1 MLRRPKELSA
11 TMSRAALLAL
21 AFAAILANAAL
32 SGALAQPAAP
42 ADYRSRIKDLAE
54 FEGVRDNILVGY
66 GLVVGLNQTGDTL
79 SSSVF
84 TKQSLIGMLE
94 RMGINAN
101 STSLTTKNTAAVIV
115 TATLPPFAR
124 PGSRI
129 DIVVSALGDS
139 KSLQG
144 GTLLVTSLL
153 GADGEVYAVAQG
165 PLAVGGFKAEG
176 NAQTVTRGVPT
187 SARIPNGA
195 IVERAVPFALRDL
208 KVLTLALR
216 NQDLTTAGRVAT
228 VINAFIGRPVAEVL
242 DAAAIRI
249 AVPAAYPGGI
259 VGLMTEIEQLAVMPD
274 QNAKVIINEENGV
287 VVINQEVKIAPVAI
301 AQSNLTVRV
310 TESKQVSQPG
320 AFSQTGTTTAVER
333 TEVEVTESGTGKL
346 ALMARGANLTDL
358 VNGLNSLG
366 VSPRDLISILQ
377 SLKAAG
383 ALRAD
388 LEVR

>member
-1 MLRRPKELSA
+1 
-11 TMSRAALLAL
+11 MSRAALVLLAIAAL
-21 AFAAILANAAL
+21 AAASLQPAA
-32 SGALAQPAAP
+32 AQPAA
-42 ADYRSRIKDLAE
+42 ADYRSRVKDLAD

-101 STSLTTKNTAAVIV
+101 STSLSTKNTAAVIV

-129 DIVVSALGDS
+129 DIVVSALGDA

-144 GTLLVTSLL
+144 GALLVTSLL

-195 IVERAVPFALRDL
+195 IVERAVPFALRDM

-216 NQDLTTAGRVAT
+216 TQDLTTAGRVAT
-228 VINAFIGRPVAEVL
+228 IINTFIGRPVAEVL
-242 DAAAIRI
+242 DAVAIRI

-259 VGLMTEIEQLAVMPD
+259 VGLMTEIEQLAVVPD

-310 TESKQVSQPG
+310 TENKQVSQPG
-320 AFSQTGTTTAVER
+320 AFSQTGTTTTVDR
-333 TEVEVTESGTGKL
+333 TEIEVTESGTGKL
-346 ALMARGANLTDL
+346 ALMARGASLTDL

-377 SLKAAG
+377 SIKAAG

>member
-1 MLRRPKELSA
+1 
-11 TMSRAALLAL
+11 MSRIGPALLVSAAIGAALLQS
-21 AFAAILANAAL
+21 AA
-32 SGALAQPAAP
+32 AQPAASAA
-42 ADYRSRIKDLAE
+42 ADYRSRIKDLAD

-101 STSLTTKNTAAVIV
+101 STSLSTKNTAAVIV

-129 DIVVSALGDS
+129 DIVVSALGDA

-195 IVERAVPFALRDL
+195 IVERAVPFMLRDM
-208 KVLTLALR
+208 KTLTLALR
-216 NQDLTTAGRVAT
+216 TQDLTTASRVAT
-228 VINAFIGRPVAEVL
+228 IINTFIGRPVAEVL
-242 DAAAIRI
+242 DAAAIQV

-259 VGLMTEIEQLAVMPD
+259 VGLMTEIEQLAVVPD

-320 AFSQTGTTTAVER
+320 AFSQTGTTTTVDR
-333 TEVEVTESGTGKL
+333 TEIEVTESGTGKL

-377 SLKAAG
+377 ALKAAG

>member
-1 MLRRPKELSA
+1 MYRIS
-11 TMSRAALLAL
+11 L
-21 AFAAILANAAL
+21 AFLISAAMGAVLMHPAGAQQAA
-32 SGALAQPAAP
+32 SAAQ
-42 ADYRSRIKDLAE
+42 DYRSRIKDLAD

-84 TKQSLIGMLE
+84 TKQSLVGMLE

-101 STSLTTKNTAAVIV
+101 SNSLSTKNTAAVIV
-115 TATLPPFAR
+115 SATLPPFAR

-129 DIVVSALGDS
+129 DIVVSALGDA

-144 GTLLVTSLL
+144 GTLLVTTLV

-195 IVERAVPFALRDL
+195 IVERAVPFVLRDM
-208 KVLTLALR
+208 KTLTLALR
-216 NQDLTTAGRVAT
+216 NKDLTTASRVAMI
-228 VINAFIGRPVAEVL
+228 INTFIGRPVAEVL
-242 DAAAIRI
+242 DAAAVQV
-249 AVPAAYPGGI
+249 AVPSAYPGGI
-259 VGLMTEIEQLAVMPD
+259 VGLMTEIEQLAVVPD

-310 TESKQVSQPG
+310 TENKQVSQPG
-320 AFSQTGTTTAVER
+320 AFSQTGTTTTVER
-333 TEVEVTESGTGKL
+333 TDIEVTETGTGKL

-388 LEVR
+388 MEVR

>member
-1 MLRRPKELSA
+1 MPWIGL
-11 TMSRAALLAL
+11 ALLVS
-21 AFAAILANAAL
+21 AAIGAAPPL
-32 SGALAQPAAP
+32 PVAAQPAASAP
-42 ADYRSRIKDLAE
+42 ADYRSRIKDLAD

-101 STSLTTKNTAAVIV
+101 STSLSTKNTAAVIV
-115 TATLPPFAR
+115 TATLPPFSR

-129 DIVVSALGDS
+129 DIVVSALGDA

-195 IVERAVPFALRDL
+195 IVERAVQFTLRDM
-208 KVLTLALR
+208 KTLTLALR
-216 NQDLTTAGRVAT
+216 TQDLTTASRVAT
-228 VINAFIGRPVAEVL
+228 IINTFIGRPVAEVL
-242 DAAAIRI
+242 DAAAIQV

-259 VGLMTEIEQLAVMPD
+259 VGLMTEIEQLAVVPD

-310 TESKQVSQPG
+310 TENKQVSQPG
-320 AFSQTGTTTAVER
+320 AFSQTGTTTTVDR
-333 TEVEVTESGTGKL
+333 TDIEVTESGTGKL

-377 SLKAAG
+377 SIKAAG

>member
-1 MLRRPKELSA
+1 
-11 TMSRAALLAL
+11 MSRAALVLLAIAAL
-21 AFAAILANAAL
+21 AAASLQPAA
-32 SGALAQPAAP
+32 AQPAA
-42 ADYRSRIKDLAE
+42 ADYRSRVKDLAD

-101 STSLTTKNTAAVIV
+101 STSLSTKNTAAVIV

-129 DIVVSALGDS
+129 DIVVSALGDA

-144 GTLLVTSLL
+144 GALLVTSLL

-195 IVERAVPFALRDL
+195 IVERAVPFALRDM

-216 NQDLTTAGRVAT
+216 TQDLTTAGRVAT
-228 VINAFIGRPVAEVL
+228 IINTFIGRPVAEVL
-242 DAAAIRI
+242 DAVAIRI

-259 VGLMTEIEQLAVMPD
+259 VGLMTEIEQLAVVPD

-310 TESKQVSQPG
+310 TENKQVSQPG
-320 AFSQTGTTTAVER
+320 AFSQTGTTTTVDR
-333 TEVEVTESGTGKL
+333 TEIEVTESGTGKL
-346 ALMARGANLTDL
+346 ALMARGASLADL

-377 SLKAAG
+377 
-383 ALRAD
+383 
-388 LEVR
+388 

>member
-1 MLRRPKELSA
+1 
-11 TMSRAALLAL
+11 MSRAVLVLLAV
-21 AFAAILANAAL
+21 AAL
-32 SGALAQPAAP
+32 AAASLQPAAAQPAVAA
-42 ADYRSRIKDLAE
+42 ADYRSRVKDLAD

-101 STSLTTKNTAAVIV
+101 STSLSTKNTAAVIV

-129 DIVVSALGDS
+129 DIVVSALGDA

-144 GTLLVTSLL
+144 GALLVTSLL

-195 IVERAVPFALRDL
+195 IVERAVPFALRDM

-216 NQDLTTAGRVAT
+216 TQDLTTAGRVAT
-228 VINAFIGRPVAEVL
+228 IINTFIGRPVAEVL
-242 DAAAIRI
+242 DAVAIRI

-259 VGLMTEIEQLAVMPD
+259 VGLMTEIEQLAVVPD

-310 TESKQVSQPG
+310 TENKQVSQPG
-320 AFSQTGTTTAVER
+320 AFSQTGTTTTVDR
-333 TEVEVTESGTGKL
+333 TEIEVTESGTGKL
-346 ALMARGANLTDL
+346 ALMARGASLADL

-377 SLKAAG
+377 SIKAAG

>member
-1 MLRRPKELSA
+1 MYRIS
-11 TMSRAALLAL
+11 L
-21 AFAAILANAAL
+21 AFLISAAIGAVLMHPAGAQQAA
-32 SGALAQPAAP
+32 SAAQ
-42 ADYRSRIKDLAE
+42 DYRSRIKDLAD

-84 TKQSLIGMLE
+84 TKQSLVGMLE

-101 STSLTTKNTAAVIV
+101 SNSLSTKNTAAVIV
-115 TATLPPFAR
+115 SATLPPFAR

-129 DIVVSALGDS
+129 DIVVSALGDA

-144 GTLLVTSLL
+144 GTLLVTTLV

-195 IVERAVPFALRDL
+195 IVERAVPFVLRDM
-208 KVLTLALR
+208 KTLTLALR
-216 NQDLTTAGRVAT
+216 NKDLTTASRVAMI
-228 VINAFIGRPVAEVL
+228 INTFIGRPVAEVL
-242 DAAAIRI
+242 DAAAVQV
-249 AVPAAYPGGI
+249 AVPSAYPGGI
-259 VGLMTEIEQLAVMPD
+259 VGLMTEIEQLAVVPD

-310 TESKQVSQPG
+310 TENKQVSQPG
-320 AFSQTGTTTAVER
+320 AFSQTGTTTTVER
-333 TEVEVTESGTGKL
+333 TDIEVTETGTGKL

-388 LEVR
+388 MEVR

>member
-1 MLRRPKELSA
+1 
-11 TMSRAALLAL
+11 MSRAALVLLAIAAL
-21 AFAAILANAAL
+21 AAASLQPAA
-32 SGALAQPAAP
+32 AQPAAAA
-42 ADYRSRIKDLAE
+42 ADYRSRVKDLAD

-101 STSLTTKNTAAVIV
+101 STSLSTKNTAAVIV

-129 DIVVSALGDS
+129 DIVVSALGDA

-144 GTLLVTSLL
+144 GALLVTSLL

-195 IVERAVPFALRDL
+195 IVERAVPFALRDM

-216 NQDLTTAGRVAT
+216 TQDLTTAGRVAT
-228 VINAFIGRPVAEVL
+228 IINTFIGRPVAEVL
-242 DAAAIRI
+242 DAVAIRI

-259 VGLMTEIEQLAVMPD
+259 VGLMTEIEQLAVVPD

-310 TESKQVSQPG
+310 TENKQVSQPG
-320 AFSQTGTTTAVER
+320 AFSQTGTTTTVDR
-333 TEVEVTESGTGKL
+333 TEIEVTESGTGKL
-346 ALMARGANLTDL
+346 ALMARGASLADL

-377 SLKAAG
+377 SIKAAG

>member
-1 MLRRPKELSA
+1 MYRIS
-11 TMSRAALLAL
+11 L
-21 AFAAILANAAL
+21 AFLISAAIGAVLMHPAGAQQAA
-32 SGALAQPAAP
+32 SAAQ
-42 ADYRSRIKDLAE
+42 DYRSRIKDLAD

-84 TKQSLIGMLE
+84 TKQSLVGMLE

-101 STSLTTKNTAAVIV
+101 SNSLSTKNTAAVIV
-115 TATLPPFAR
+115 SATLPPFAR

-129 DIVVSALGDS
+129 DIVVSALGDA

-144 GTLLVTSLL
+144 GTLLVTTLV

-195 IVERAVPFALRDL
+195 IVERAVPFVLRDM
-208 KVLTLALR
+208 KTLTLALR
-216 NQDLTTAGRVAT
+216 NKDLTTASRVAMI
-228 VINAFIGRPVAEVL
+228 INTFIGRPVAEVL
-242 DAAAIRI
+242 DAAAVQV
-249 AVPAAYPGGI
+249 AVPSAYPGGI
-259 VGLMTEIEQLAVMPD
+259 VGLMTEIEQLAVVPD

-310 TESKQVSQPG
+310 TENRQVSQPG
-320 AFSQTGTTTAVER
+320 AFSQTGTTTTVER
-333 TEVEVTESGTGKL
+333 TDIEVTETGTGKL

-388 LEVR
+388 MEVR

>member
-1 MLRRPKELSA
+1 MYRISLAFLISAAIGAVLMHPAGAQQAASA
-11 TMSRAALLAL
+11 T
-21 AFAAILANAAL
+21 
-32 SGALAQPAAP
+32 Q
-42 ADYRSRIKDLAE
+42 DYRSRIKDLAD

-84 TKQSLIGMLE
+84 TKQSLVGMLE

-101 STSLTTKNTAAVIV
+101 STSLSTKNTAAVIV
-115 TATLPPFAR
+115 SATLPPFAR

-129 DIVVSALGDS
+129 DIVVSALGDA

-144 GTLLVTSLL
+144 GTLLVTTLV

-195 IVERAVPFALRDL
+195 IVERAVPFILRDM
-208 KVLTLALR
+208 KTLTLALR
-216 NQDLTTAGRVAT
+216 NQDLTTASRVAMI
-228 VINAFIGRPVAEVL
+228 INTFIGRPVAEVL
-242 DAAAIRI
+242 DAAAIQV
-249 AVPAAYPGGI
+249 AVPSAYPGGI
-259 VGLMTEIEQLAVMPD
+259 VGLMTEIEQLAVVPD

-310 TESKQVSQPG
+310 TENKQVSQPG
-320 AFSQTGTTTAVER
+320 AFSQTGTTTTVDR
-333 TEVEVTESGTGKL
+333 TDIEVTETGTGKL

-388 LEVR
+388 MEVR

>member
-1 MLRRPKELSA
+1 MYRIS
-11 TMSRAALLAL
+11 L
-21 AFAAILANAAL
+21 AFLISAAMGAVLMHPAGAQQAA
-32 SGALAQPAAP
+32 SAAQ
-42 ADYRSRIKDLAE
+42 DYRSRIKDLAD

-84 TKQSLIGMLE
+84 TKQSLVGMLE

-101 STSLTTKNTAAVIV
+101 STSLSTKNTAAVIV
-115 TATLPPFAR
+115 SATLPPFAR

-129 DIVVSALGDS
+129 DIVVSALGDA

-144 GTLLVTSLL
+144 GTLLVTTLV
-153 GADGEVYAVAQG
+153 GADGEAYPVAQG
-165 PLAVGGFKAEG
+165 PPAVGGFTAEG

-195 IVERAVPFALRDL
+195 IVERAVPFVLRDM
-208 KVLTLALR
+208 KTLTLALR
-216 NQDLTTAGRVAT
+216 NKDLTTASRVAMI
-228 VINAFIGRPVAEVL
+228 INTFIGRPVAEVL
-242 DAAAIRI
+242 DAAAVQV
-249 AVPAAYPGGI
+249 AVPSAYPGGI
-259 VGLMTEIEQLAVMPD
+259 VGLMTEIEQLAVVPD

-310 TESKQVSQPG
+310 TENKQVSQPG
-320 AFSQTGTTTAVER
+320 AFSQTGTTTTVDR
-333 TEVEVTESGTGKL
+333 TDIELTETGTGKL

-388 LEVR
+388 MEVR

>member
-1 MLRRPKELSA
+1 MYRIS
-11 TMSRAALLAL
+11 L
-21 AFAAILANAAL
+21 AFLISAAIGAILMHPAGAQQAA
-32 SGALAQPAAP
+32 SAAQ
-42 ADYRSRIKDLAE
+42 DYRSRIKDLAD

-84 TKQSLIGMLE
+84 TKQSLVGMLE

-101 STSLTTKNTAAVIV
+101 STSLSTKNTAAVIV
-115 TATLPPFAR
+115 SATLPPFAR

-129 DIVVSALGDS
+129 DIVVSALGDA

-144 GTLLVTSLL
+144 GTLLVTTLV

-195 IVERAVPFALRDL
+195 IVERAVPFILRDM
-208 KVLTLALR
+208 KTLTLALR
-216 NQDLTTAGRVAT
+216 NQDLTTASRVAMI
-228 VINAFIGRPVAEVL
+228 INTFIGRPVAEVL
-242 DAAAIRI
+242 DAAAIQV
-249 AVPAAYPGGI
+249 AVPSAYPGGI
-259 VGLMTEIEQLAVMPD
+259 VGLMTEIEQLAVVPD

-310 TESKQVSQPG
+310 TENKQVSQPG
-320 AFSQTGTTTAVER
+320 AFSQTGTTTTVDR
-333 TEVEVTESGTGKL
+333 TDIEVTETGTGKL

-388 LEVR
+388 MEVR

>member
-1 MLRRPKELSA
+1 
-11 TMSRAALLAL
+11 MSRIGLALLVSAVIGAALLPS
-21 AFAAILANAAL
+21 AA
-32 SGALAQPAAP
+32 AQPAASAA
-42 ADYRSRIKDLAE
+42 ADYRSRIKDLAD

-101 STSLTTKNTAAVIV
+101 STSLSTKNTAAVIV
-115 TATLPPFAR
+115 SATLPPFAR

-129 DIVVSALGDS
+129 DIVVSALGDA

-195 IVERAVPFALRDL
+195 IVERAVPFMLRDM
-208 KVLTLALR
+208 KTLTLALR
-216 NQDLTTAGRVAT
+216 TQDLTTASRVAAI
-228 VINAFIGRPVAEVL
+228 INTFIGRPVAEVL
-242 DAAAIRI
+242 DAAAIQV
-249 AVPAAYPGGI
+249 AVPSAYPGGI
-259 VGLMTEIEQLAVMPD
+259 VGLMTEIEQLAVVPD

-310 TESKQVSQPG
+310 TESKQVSQPS
-320 AFSQTGTTTAVER
+320 AFSQTGTTTTVDR
-333 TEVEVTESGTGKL
+333 TEIEVTESGTGKL

>member
-1 MLRRPKELSA
+1 MYRIS
-11 TMSRAALLAL
+11 L
-21 AFAAILANAAL
+21 AFLISAAMGAVLMHPAGAQQAA
-32 SGALAQPAAP
+32 SAAQ
-42 ADYRSRIKDLAE
+42 DYRSRIKDLAD

-84 TKQSLIGMLE
+84 TKQSLVGMLE

-101 STSLTTKNTAAVIV
+101 SNSLSTKNTAAVIV
-115 TATLPPFAR
+115 SATLPPFAR

-129 DIVVSALGDS
+129 DIVVSALGDA

-144 GTLLVTSLL
+144 GTLLVTTLV

-195 IVERAVPFALRDL
+195 IVERAVPFVLRDM
-208 KVLTLALR
+208 KTLTLALR
-216 NQDLTTAGRVAT
+216 NKDLTTASRVAMI
-228 VINAFIGRPVAEVL
+228 INTFIGRPVAEVL
-242 DAAAIRI
+242 DAAAVQV
-249 AVPAAYPGGI
+249 AVPSAYPGGI
-259 VGLMTEIEQLAVMPD
+259 VGLMTEIEQLAVVPD

-310 TESKQVSQPG
+310 TENRQVSQPG
-320 AFSQTGTTTAVER
+320 AFSQTGTTTTVER
-333 TEVEVTESGTGKL
+333 TDIEVTETGTGKL

-388 LEVR
+388 MEVR

>member
-1 MLRRPKELSA
+1 MYRIS
-11 TMSRAALLAL
+11 L
-21 AFAAILANAAL
+21 AFLISAAIGAVLMHPAGAQQAA
-32 SGALAQPAAP
+32 SAAQ
-42 ADYRSRIKDLAE
+42 DYRSRIKDLAD

-84 TKQSLIGMLE
+84 TKQSLVGMLE

-101 STSLTTKNTAAVIV
+101 STSLSTKNTAAVIV
-115 TATLPPFAR
+115 SATLPPFAR

-129 DIVVSALGDS
+129 DIVVSALGDA

-144 GTLLVTSLL
+144 GTLLVTTLV

-195 IVERAVPFALRDL
+195 IVERAVPFVLRDM
-208 KVLTLALR
+208 KTLTLALR
-216 NQDLTTAGRVAT
+216 NQDLTTASRVAMI
-228 VINAFIGRPVAEVL
+228 INTFIGRPVAEVL
-242 DAAAIRI
+242 DAAAIQV
-249 AVPAAYPGGI
+249 AVPSAYPGGI
-259 VGLMTEIEQLAVMPD
+259 VGLMTEIEQLAVVPD

-310 TESKQVSQPG
+310 TENKQVSQPG
-320 AFSQTGTTTAVER
+320 AFSQTGTTTTVDR
-333 TEVEVTESGTGKL
+333 TDIEVTETGTGKL

-388 LEVR
+388 MEVR